1 MKYDAVSDCY
11 KPLSWQQAFDEIG
24 ARLQSYSDP
33 NQVEFYT
40 SGRTSNEAA
49 FLYQLFARE
58 YGSNNFPDCSNMCH
72 EPTSVGLAASIG
84 VGKGT
89 VLLEDFEKCDLVICI
104 GHNPWYKPPSHADFV
119 ARFSETG
126 SENDRHQSST
136 GTWPGAI
143 YRTAKPV

>member
-1 MKYDAVSDCY
+1 MMPSATKF
-11 KPLSWQQAFDEIG
+11 KLGAFDEIG
-24 ARLQSYSDP
+24 ERLQSYSDP

-58 YGSNNFPDCSNMCH
+58 YGSNNFPTA
-72 EPTSVGLAASIG
+72 PTCAMNRPVGLAASIG

-104 GHNPWYKPPSHADFV
+104 GHNLVQTTLAC
-119 ARFSETG
+119 
-126 SENDRHQSST
+126 
-136 GTWPGAI
+136 
-143 YRTAKPV
+143 

>member
-1 MKYDAVSDCY
+1 MKLPFFISFLPVNT
-11 KPLSWQQAFDEIG
+11 G
-24 ARLQSYSDP
+24 AI
-33 NQVEFYT
+33 T
-40 SGRTSNEAA
+40 S
-49 FLYQLFARE
+49 
-58 YGSNNFPDCSNMCH
+58 PDCSNMCH

-104 GHNPWYKPPSHADFV
+104 GHNPGYKPPSHVDFV

-136 GTWPGAI
+136 GTWLGAI